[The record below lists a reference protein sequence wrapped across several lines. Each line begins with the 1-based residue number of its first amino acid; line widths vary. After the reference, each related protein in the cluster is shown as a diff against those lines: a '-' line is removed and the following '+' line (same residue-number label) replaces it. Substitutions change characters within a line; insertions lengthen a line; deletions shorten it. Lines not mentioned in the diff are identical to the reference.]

1 MSTFSQILRLIT
13 LAVLFGGSTMIVF
26 AAITLVHAAVAK
38 GIPVADA
45 ATANV
50 PIFLHYSKIA
60 LGCGIGLLI
69 AEAINFAKTKTASKL
84 VKARWAASGIASM
97 STMVLAF
104 AIVPLMKELLPLL
117 KTSTEAHQKFQTLHH
132 SSEAVFSIII
142 VCALVS
148 LLLPVF
154 ETKQE
159 S

>member
-1 MSTFSQILRLIT
+1 
-13 LAVLFGGSTMIVF
+13 MIVF

-38 GIPVADA
+38 GVPVSEA

-60 LGCGIGLLI
+60 LGCGFALLI
-69 AEAINFAKTKTASKL
+69 AEAINFAKSKGASKI

-97 STMVLAF
+97 ATMVLAF
-104 AIVPLMKELLPLL
+104 AVVPMMKELLPII
-117 KTSTEAHQKFQTLHH
+117 KTNAEAHQKFQGLHH
-132 SSEAVFSIII
+132 GSEAVFSIII

-148 LLLPVF
+148 LLLPIF